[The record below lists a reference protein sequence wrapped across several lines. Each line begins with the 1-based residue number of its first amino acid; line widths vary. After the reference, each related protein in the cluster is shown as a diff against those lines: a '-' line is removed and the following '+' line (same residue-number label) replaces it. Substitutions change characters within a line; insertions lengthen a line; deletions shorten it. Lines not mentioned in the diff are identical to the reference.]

1 MSGGTFQFVEDYEP
15 ALTRA
20 DIVAARGPDLR
31 PVPKPAPVKR
41 TGKPVRHGTRY
52 RWTKGCRCSW
62 CHAASLEHNRKTH
75 EGKKHRK
82 EAQRLKEEQR

>member
-1 MSGGTFQFVEDYEP
+1 VSGGTFQFVEDYEP

-41 TGKPVRHGTRY
+41 TGKPDGHGTRY

-62 CHAASLEHNRKTH
+62 CYAASLEHNVRQA
-75 EGKKHRK
+75 
-82 EAQRLKEEQR
+82 EAKRLKEAKQ

>member
-41 TGKPVRHGTRY
+41 TGKPDGHGTRY